1 MHFLLFSIICT
12 KLTKINFAM
21 ETADQKKG
29 LEFPDVRIK
38 CVEDILSVDVFAK
51 PTNCFTYEKTSTCI
65 HLRI

>member
-1 MHFLLFSIICT
+1 
-12 KLTKINFAM
+12 M

-51 PTNCFTYEKTSTCI
+51 PTNCFTHEKTSTCI

>member
-1 MHFLLFSIICT
+1 
-12 KLTKINFAM
+12 M

-38 CVEDILSVDVFAK
+38 CVEDILSKDVFAK
-51 PTNCFTYEKTSTCI
+51 PTNNFTYEKTSTCI